1 MRQIELVGPVDK
13 RLVAYP
19 LFHICDIMGK
29 TLVVTDDANFRRF
42 ADKYEDRF
50 ILGRSDFVVVND
62 ISQSIIE
69 ELGVKFSSYD
79 FVIIVSTNALI
90 EGNDIL
96 VYCHG
101 NSQMICTEDVLENI
115 EDLEHQDVTIST
127 RKPTG
132 KGNLYLSADSKGFGY
147 VWDCE
152 ENKRF
157 VGCKNADLVK
167 LSSYLFANVLG
178 IAESEYTKAIQ
189 RDV

>member
-19 LFHICDIMGK
+19 LFHICDILGR

-42 ADKYEDRF
+42 ADNYEDRF

-79 FVIIVSTNALI
+79 YVIIISTNVLI
-90 EGNDIL
+90 EGNDLL

-115 EDLEHQDVTIST
+115 EELEHQDVTISI
-127 RKPTG
+127 RKPSG
-132 KGNLYLSADSKGFGY
+132 KGALYLSADSKSFGY

-157 VGCKNADLVK
+157 IGCKHSDLVK
-167 LSSYLFANVLG
+167 LSSYLFASTLSISV
-178 IAESEYTKAIQ
+178 EEYNKTIQ